1 MNIIV
6 YSDTHGELDRAVEMY
21 ERITSF
27 CDVDLILHCGDFA
40 RDAIELAGRLG
51 RTAGKDVVYV
61 QGNCDGCT
69 WEDHQIVETPA
80 GKIII
85 THGHM
90 ENVNMT
96 LQNLVYLAQEK
107 DCKAVC
113 FGHTHISGIWTD
125 QGIRIVNPGSLT
137 RPLGGSRASCAL
149 IVATEKGFSASVMN
163 Y

>member
-6 YSDTHGELDRAVEMY
+6 YSDTHGELDKAIEMY

-27 CDVDLILHCGDFA
+27 CEVDLILHCGDFA
-40 RDAIELAGRLG
+40 RDAIELANELG
-51 RTAGKDVVYV
+51 KVPGKDVVYV

-69 WEDHQIVETPA
+69 KEDHAIVDTPA

-96 LQNLVYLAQEK
+96 LQNLVYLAMEN

-113 FGHTHISGIWTD
+113 FGHTHISGIWEER
-125 QGIRIVNPGSLT
+125 GIRIINPGSLT
-137 RPLGGSRASCAL
+137 RPLGGTRASCAL
-149 IVATEKGFSASVMN
+149 VLANEKGISASVMN